1 MFPFLADI
9 LLVNPLILSALAA
22 LPILWFLLRVTPPAP
37 KTIDFPATR
46 FLDGLVPDDVT
57 PSKTPWWL
65 LLLRLLIAALVIFA
79 LAQPIYNP
87 SQSISGTQNIRLV
100 INNGWAAAQNWRQIT
115 NTAADILAQAERN
128 NASVELIT
136 TAQAPDTPEAKAN
149 LVRIMSAGEALS
161 EIKALRPRPWG
172 NDYNALTQ
180 KLRESAGE
188 NKEDITTI
196 MLSAGLAEDGLE
208 PFLSRLRRRGDVTF
222 IQPETE
228 NFPIALRGAGG
239 FAGALEAQILTPAA
253 LPAGVPISVQAR
265 TQDGRII
272 GSQKMQSD
280 GQTTLHDIT
289 FDIPEL
295 LTNEIGQFSIAGRSS
310 AATTYLLDERFRK
323 RSVGIAA
330 EETQLDAA
338 ASLTESAT
346 YIKNALEPY
355 TQLHF
360 GTITELL
367 AQDPSMIVL
376 PDIGAIPSETLNA
389 LEEWVDTGGLLL
401 RFAGPKMAKS
411 LNTPYL
417 VPVPLRSGGRSL
429 DGSLSWEKP
438 LQIKPFTESSPFY
451 GTEVPEDILIKQQI
465 LAEPVQDLDQ
475 RTWATLEDGTP
486 LVTAS
491 QQGDGLLVLIH
502 TTASPDW
509 SNLSLSGLFVRML
522 RRLVSLSGKAPSE
535 IFTANTTLDPL
546 YVLDGFGALTQP
558 DATVKPLHVTDM
570 DSVSISASHPPGI
583 YGSGGVQMI
592 LNLGEAF
599 DKISTVSTLPAGIR
613 MKEYGK
619 DYELDLRPYLLFSAL
634 ALLMIDWLII
644 VIVSLGISG
653 LRFSWPRKSVT
664 TSAAIIF
671 CALTATPVHA
681 QNTPPLTNLSA
692 EELSYA
698 DDLYLGYIKTG
709 NAEIDRITK
718 DGLEVMAKVMA
729 RRTSAEPAGV
739 VALDPTS
746 KALPFFPL
754 LYWPIAS
761 TSEPLSV
768 EAVRNVQ
775 HYLDHGGTILFDTR
789 DQNFTAGRVGGTPNA
804 EALRKLVANLDI
816 PPLQAVP
823 DDHVLTKSFYLLD
836 RFPGLYTGG
845 TLWVESDSANARDG
859 VSSVLIGSHDWAG
872 SWAQNASNTRRTIY
886 GRNRQDELSLRF
898 GINLMMYALTG
909 NYKADQVHVPHIL
922 ERLGQ

>member
-1 MFPFLADI
+1 MLPFFADI

-37 KTIDFPATR
+37 KTVDFPATR

-100 INNGWAAAQNWRQIT
+100 INNGWAAAQNWTQIT
-115 NTAADILAQAERN
+115 NTATDILAQAERN

-136 TAQAPDTPEAKAN
+136 TAQATDTPEAKAN
-149 LVRIMSAGEALS
+149 LVRVLSAGEALS
-161 EIKALRPRPWG
+161 EVKALRPRPWG
-172 NDYNALTQ
+172 NDYAALTEA
-180 KLRESAGE
+180 LREGG
-188 NKEDITTI
+188 NNEDISTI

-208 PFLSRLRRRGDVTF
+208 AFLSQLRRRGDVTF
-222 IQPETE
+222 IRPEAE
-228 NFPIALRGAGG
+228 NSPIALRGAGG
-239 FAGALEAQILTPAA
+239 FAGELEAQILTPEA

-265 TQDGRII
+265 TQDGRIL
-272 GSQKMQSD
+272 GSQNMQSD
-280 GQTTLHDIT
+280 GENTLHNIV

-295 LTNEIGQFSIAGRSS
+295 LTSEIGQFSIAGRSS
-310 AATTYLLDERFRK
+310 AAATYLLDERFRK

-330 EETQLDAA
+330 EETDTDAA

-360 GTITELL
+360 GTITDLL
-367 AQDPSMIVL
+367 RDDPSMIIL
-376 PDIGAIPSETLNA
+376 PDIGAIPSKTLNA
-389 LEEWVDTGGLLL
+389 LEEWVDAGGLLL
-401 RFAGPKMAKS
+401 RFAGPKMTQS

-429 DGSLSWEKP
+429 DGALSWEKP
-438 LQIKPFTESSPFY
+438 LKIKAFAETSPFY
-451 GTEVPEDILIKQQI
+451 GMEVPEDILIKQQV
-465 LAEPVQDLDQ
+465 LAEPVQDLEQ
-475 RTWATLEDGTP
+475 KTWGSLEDGTP
-486 LVTAS
+486 LVTAA

-522 RRLVSLSGKAPSE
+522 RRLVALSGKAPSE
-535 IFTANTTLDPL
+535 VFAANTTLDPL
-546 YVLDGFGALTQP
+546 YVLDGFGSLTQP
-558 DATVKPLHVTDM
+558 DATVKPINTKDM
-570 DSVSISASHPPGI
+570 DAIKISASHPPGI
-583 YGSGGVQMI
+583 YGRGGVQTI
-592 LNLGEAF
+592 LNLGESF
-599 DKISTVSTLPAGIR
+599 ETIETFSTLPSGI
-613 MKEYGK
+613 MVKEYGK
-619 DYELDLRPYLLFSAL
+619 DYELDLRPYLLYSAL
-634 ALLMIDWLII
+634 ALLMIDWLIM
-644 VIVSLGISG
+644 VILSLGMSG
-653 LRFSWPRKSVT
+653 LRFSWPRRSKMT
-664 TSAAIIF
+664 TAAVLL
-671 CALTATPVHA
+671 ALFAITPAYA
-681 QNTPPLTNLSA
+681 QDDIPLTTLSA
-692 EELSYA
+692 EELAYA
-698 DDLYLGYIKTG
+698 DDLYLGYIITG
-709 NAEIDRITK
+709 DAQIDRITK
-718 DGLEVMAKVMA
+718 DGLEVMAKVLA

-739 VALDPTS
+739 VGLDPAS

-754 LYWPIAS
+754 LYWPVTA
-761 TSEPLSV
+761 TAEPLTL

-804 EALRKLVANLDI
+804 EALRTLVGNLDI

-823 DDHVLTKSFYLLD
+823 EDHVLTKSFYLLD

-845 TLWVESDSANARDG
+845 TLWVESDSAGARDG

-886 GRNRQDELSLRF
+886 GSNRQDELSLRF
-898 GINLMMYALTG
+898 GVNLMMYALTG